1 MKLYFI
7 MWIKTQNVNVSNET
21 SIEKREI
28 LLFNTYKMHETFL
41 GITRMV
47 RIPKKQ

>member
-7 MWIKTQNVNVSNET
+7 MWIKTKIVNVSNET
-21 SIEKREI
+21 SIKKSEI
-28 LLFNTYKMHETFL
+28 SLFNTHKMHETFL

-47 RIPKKQ
+47 PIPEKQ